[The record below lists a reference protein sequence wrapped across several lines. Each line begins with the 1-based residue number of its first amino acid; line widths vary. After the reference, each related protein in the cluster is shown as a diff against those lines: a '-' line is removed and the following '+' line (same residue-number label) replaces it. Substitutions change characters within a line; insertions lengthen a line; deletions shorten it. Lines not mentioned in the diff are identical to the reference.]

1 MRHRN
6 FRLFFFGQLISVSGT
21 WMQSTAQ
28 QWLVY
33 RLTDSQL
40 SLGIV
45 TFAAYIPVLLL
56 SLFMGV
62 IVDRFQRRRLLLF
75 TQSWF
80 ILPAG
85 ALAML
90 THFEIVEYWHI
101 ILLAVVLGIGNALD
115 MPARQAFYVD
125 MVERDDL
132 LNAIALNSS
141 VFNGARIIGPAISG
155 LLVATYGEAPS
166 FAINALSYLAVIT
179 SLLMMRLET
188 LKPPSTSGTGLDQLK
203 QGLGFLIHDRNVLGL
218 VSMIA
223 ISSLLVFPF
232 QVLLPAVARDILKI
246 GPQGFG
252 GLMAA
257 RGIGALAGG
266 IGLAFMGSR
275 SHKGRLLS
283 GSRGLLTVGI
293 AIVGLSKTPILSMVG
308 MILAGYGLIT
318 QLAVTNTMIQLMV
331 PNGLRGRVMSTYTWA
346 LGGFWPLGSLLLGGL
361 GDHLGAQNAILLA
374 ATSSALLTILGRFR
388 LPDRSEFT

>member
-40 SLGIV
+40 SLGVV

-85 ALAML
+85 ALALL
-90 THFEIVEYWHI
+90 TYFDIVQYWHI
-101 ILLAVVLGIGNALD
+101 VLLAVLLGIGNALD
-115 MPARQAFYVD
+115 MPARQTFYVD
-125 MVERDDL
+125 MVEREDL
-132 LNAIALNSS
+132 FNAIALNSS
-141 VFNGARIIGPAISG
+141 VFNGARIIGPALSG

-179 SLLMMRLET
+179 SLLMMRLPT
-188 LKPPSTSGTGLDQLK
+188 FKPPSTRGTGLEELK
-203 QGLGFLIHDRNVLGL
+203 QGLGFLMRDRGVLGL

-223 ISSLLVFPF
+223 ASSVFVFPF
-232 QVLLPAVARDILKI
+232 QVLMPAFARDILKI

-252 GLMAA
+252 ALMAA
-257 RGIGALAGG
+257 RGIGALAGA
-266 IGLAFMGSR
+266 IGLAVLGNRIHKGKMLTGSR
-275 SHKGRLLS
+275 S
-283 GSRGLLTVGI
+283 LLTFGA
-293 AIVGLSKTPILSMVG
+293 AIVGLSKTPILSMAG

-318 QLAVTNTMIQLMV
+318 QLAVTNTLIQLMV
-331 PNGLRGRVMSTYTWA
+331 PDELRGRVMSTFTWA

-361 GDHLGAQNAILLA
+361 GDHLGAQNAVLLA
-374 ATSSALLTILGRFR
+374 AACSALLTILGRFG
-388 LPDRSEFT
+388 LPDTAEFA